1 MQVVGLGESQV
12 WVKCAF
18 ISRCLLRKCHGYF
31 LELHTVILSLRFLP
45 EAFFLPQD
53 KNFSSWG
60 VSFLG
65 QKRAVG
71 KRGGISAKLF
81 FKRCLVLRAFDAYQ
95 MRMKIFFLLGLPFT
109 PPYLRIYESI
119 LQVVFRQEVMVT
131 SITLK
136 IFLSEA

>member
-1 MQVVGLGESQV
+1 M
-12 WVKCAF
+12 
-18 ISRCLLRKCHGYF
+18 
-31 LELHTVILSLRFLP
+31 
-45 EAFFLPQD
+45 PQD

-71 KRGGISAKLF
+71 KRGGISAKLY